1 MTPESIATLQLV
13 LSGLNVLAIP
23 ALVGVM
29 RWLMRV
35 ELRLA
40 HLEWASGKR
49 PEKGTA

>member
-1 MTPESIATLQLV
+1 MTAADYTGLQLV
-13 LSGLNVLAIP
+13 LSGLNVLVIP

-40 HLEWASGKR
+40 RLEWARDPNAKADA
-49 PEKGTA
+49 P

>member
-1 MTPESIATLQLV
+1 MNGVDYTGLQLV
-13 LSGLNVLAIP
+13 LSGLNVLVIP

-40 HLEWASGKR
+40 RLEWARDPNSR
-49 PEKGTA
+49 SDL